1 MFKKLMSAVAAAA
14 LCVSLAA
21 CGATATSEAA
31 AEATATPAPAVTE
44 APAEETASAE
54 TADGALRVAGLKGP
68 TTMGLVNLM
77 AGEDAADYD
86 FEMYGKADEIVPQLV
101 KGELDAAAVPA
112 NLAATLYQKTNGAIE
127 VACINTLGV
136 LYVVE
141 NGETVNSVED
151 LKGKTIVTTGKGTT
165 PEYVLRYILTENG
178 VDPDSDVTLDF
189 YSEATEALAQ
199 LQAGTS
205 TIAMLPQPFVTSAL
219 AQVEGLRVAL
229 DMNEEWEKVAGS
241 KLVTGVLVARKD
253 AVEADPARFAAFMDG
268 YKASVEAANTDLE
281 NTAALCEQYGIVA
294 KAALA
299 QKALP
304 NCNIV
309 FETGDE
315 MKTDLETYFNVLYA
329 ADPTSVGGQLPAGLG
344 LRGPRQHGPGGQLHR
359 PDAGEGAPGWLAPQQ
374 GGARLV
380 KCHLQGVLEGVVHL
394 LRRTVQLPA
403 PHTDRS
409 LPHPLGPVHLG
420 ADGGPHGAAA
430 QGEAGGVGL
439 PLQCTAL
446 PGGIFRPLLRE
457 EGEHHLLHRVFIALR
472 LVVIVVQIQIQLHSP
487 PSSREKSSGRR
498 PLSSAWPPSGRG
510 CSSAPAPGWR
520 WPRGRDRRGSPPSA
534 PPAASGTA

>member
-44 APAEETASAE
+44 APAEETAIAE

-68 TTMGLVNLM
+68 TTLGLVNLM

-127 VACINTLGV
+127 GACINTLGV

-178 VDPDSDVTLDF
+178 VDPDNDVTLDF

-199 LQAGTS
+199 VQAGTS
-205 TIAMLPQPFVTSAL
+205 TIAVLPQPFVTSAL

-329 ADPTSVGGQLPAGLG
+329 ADPTSVGGQLPA
-344 LRGPRQHGPGGQLHR
+344 
-359 PDAGEGAPGWLAPQQ
+359 DDFYYAG
-374 GGARLV
+374 
-380 KCHLQGVLEGVVHL
+380 
-394 LRRTVQLPA
+394 
-403 PHTDRS
+403 
-409 LPHPLGPVHLG
+409 
-420 ADGGPHGAAA
+420 
-430 QGEAGGVGL
+430 
-439 PLQCTAL
+439 
-446 PGGIFRPLLRE
+446 
-457 EGEHHLLHRVFIALR
+457 
-472 LVVIVVQIQIQLHSP
+472 
-487 PSSREKSSGRR
+487 
-498 PLSSAWPPSGRG
+498 
-510 CSSAPAPGWR
+510 
-520 WPRGRDRRGSPPSA
+520 
-534 PPAASGTA
+534 

>member
-54 TADGALRVAGLKGP
+54 TADGALRVAGLKCP

-178 VDPDSDVTLDF
+178 VDPDNDVTLDF

-329 ADPTSVGGQLPAGLG
+329 ADPTSVGGQLPA
-344 LRGPRQHGPGGQLHR
+344 
-359 PDAGEGAPGWLAPQQ
+359 DDFYYAG
-374 GGARLV
+374 
-380 KCHLQGVLEGVVHL
+380 
-394 LRRTVQLPA
+394 
-403 PHTDRS
+403 
-409 LPHPLGPVHLG
+409 
-420 ADGGPHGAAA
+420 
-430 QGEAGGVGL
+430 
-439 PLQCTAL
+439 
-446 PGGIFRPLLRE
+446 
-457 EGEHHLLHRVFIALR
+457 
-472 LVVIVVQIQIQLHSP
+472 
-487 PSSREKSSGRR
+487 
-498 PLSSAWPPSGRG
+498 
-510 CSSAPAPGWR
+510 
-520 WPRGRDRRGSPPSA
+520 
-534 PPAASGTA
+534 

>member
-31 AEATATPAPAVTE
+31 TEATATPAPAVTE

-54 TADGALRVAGLKGP
+54 TAGVALRVAGLKGP

-178 VDPDSDVTLDF
+178 VDPDNDVTLDF

-329 ADPTSVGGQLPAGLG
+329 ADPTSVGGQLPA
-344 LRGPRQHGPGGQLHR
+344 
-359 PDAGEGAPGWLAPQQ
+359 DDFYYAG
-374 GGARLV
+374 
-380 KCHLQGVLEGVVHL
+380 
-394 LRRTVQLPA
+394 
-403 PHTDRS
+403 
-409 LPHPLGPVHLG
+409 
-420 ADGGPHGAAA
+420 
-430 QGEAGGVGL
+430 
-439 PLQCTAL
+439 
-446 PGGIFRPLLRE
+446 
-457 EGEHHLLHRVFIALR
+457 
-472 LVVIVVQIQIQLHSP
+472 
-487 PSSREKSSGRR
+487 
-498 PLSSAWPPSGRG
+498 
-510 CSSAPAPGWR
+510 
-520 WPRGRDRRGSPPSA
+520 
-534 PPAASGTA
+534 